1 MHVPAQDHRA
11 TPDVPR
17 ERRTVAEPLV
27 EMIVAMLDPILA
39 VDDLMRVGADPA
51 IRALDLTLAARVPTL
66 AGADPAIRALD
77 PTLAVDDLM
86 RVGADPAI
94 RALDPTLAA
103 RVPSALM
110 WHARY
115 RLKSWSDVEPPS
127 TDGARVGAGSR
138 ARAQCT

>member
-1 MHVPAQDHRA
+1 MHVLAQDHRA

-27 EMIVAMLDPILA
+27 EMIVAMLDPTLA

-51 IRALDLTLAARVPTL
+51 IRALDPTL
-66 AGADPAIRALD
+66 AGADLVIRALD

>member
-1 MHVPAQDHRA
+1 
-11 TPDVPR
+11 
-17 ERRTVAEPLV
+17 
-27 EMIVAMLDPILA
+27 MIVAMLDPTLA

-51 IRALDLTLAARVPTL
+51 IRALDPTLAARVPTL
-66 AGADPAIRALD
+66 AGADLVIRALD

-94 RALDPTLAA
+94 RALDPTLAARVPTLAA

>member
-1 MHVPAQDHRA
+1 MHVLAKDHRA

-27 EMIVAMLDPILA
+27 EMIVAMLDP
-39 VDDLMRVGADPA
+39 
-51 IRALDLTLAARVPTL
+51 
-66 AGADPAIRALD
+66 
-77 PTLAVDDLM
+77 TLAVDDLM

-94 RALDPTLAA
+94 RELDPTLAA

-127 TDGARVGAGSR
+127 TDAARGGAGWR
-138 ARAQCT
+138 ARARCT